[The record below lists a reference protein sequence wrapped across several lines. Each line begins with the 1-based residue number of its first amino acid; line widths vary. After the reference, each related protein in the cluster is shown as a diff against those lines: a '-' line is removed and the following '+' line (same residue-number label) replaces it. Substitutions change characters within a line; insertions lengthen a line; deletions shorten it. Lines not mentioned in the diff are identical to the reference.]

1 VNVGHI
7 SSLRRMPGV
16 VDGPTGSDAHIAQC
30 LICQAESAKYRTLV
44 RALASLR
51 HQIMTAP
58 DGLVQAV
65 MSDLGRAPMSA
76 RRNKAGQAAAAGVA
90 VAVAGAIAV
99 AGWRRRT
106 AA

>member
-1 VNVGHI
+1 MRVGHV
-7 SSLRRMPGV
+7 SSLRRMPAV

-44 RALASLR
+44 RTLASLR
-51 HQIMTAP
+51 HQVMTAP

-65 MSDLGRAPMSA
+65 ISELGRAPTTA
-76 RRNKAGQAAAAGVA
+76 RRFKPGQAAAAGVA

-99 AGWRRRT
+99 AGWRRRN